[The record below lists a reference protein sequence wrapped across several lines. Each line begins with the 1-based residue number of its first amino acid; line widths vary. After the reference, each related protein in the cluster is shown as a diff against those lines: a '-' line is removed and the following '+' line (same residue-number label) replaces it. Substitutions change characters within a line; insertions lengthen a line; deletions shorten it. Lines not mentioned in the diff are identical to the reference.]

1 MLLCT
6 LITLSLARCFERFF
20 QKVNVKEGKFVSKR
34 RMLVMDDL
42 DLIGIDYLWEIA
54 LKGSERIVGRAVNLL
69 KQSYTNL
76 GPRLRAN
83 QVSNTFQS
91 YKSLRLKVFK
101 HAPQSSYK
109 T

>member
-1 MLLCT
+1 MFCIEQICT
-6 LITLSLARCFERFF
+6 QFCIVLYNENCAALIPTLSLARCFERFF

-83 QVSNTFQS
+83 QVSALAF
-91 YKSLRLKVFK
+91 
-101 HAPQSSYK
+101 
-109 T
+109 

>member
-1 MLLCT
+1 
-6 LITLSLARCFERFF
+6 
-20 QKVNVKEGKFVSKR
+20 
-34 RMLVMDDL
+34 MLVMDDL

-83 QVSNTFQS
+83 QVRT
-91 YKSLRLKVFK
+91 LVFSEER
-101 HAPQSSYK
+101 AWEQG
-109 T
+109 

>member
-1 MLLCT
+1 
-6 LITLSLARCFERFF
+6 
-20 QKVNVKEGKFVSKR
+20 VNVKEGKFVSKR

-83 QVSNTFQS
+83 QVRT
-91 YKSLRLKVFK
+91 LVFSEER
-101 HAPQSSYK
+101 AWEQG
-109 T
+109 